1 MSGESAV
8 PGTSERPARE
18 KARAPRSEFEAFTQ
32 EDLALLY
39 RRQTRTA
46 LVTLAAAAIAVVIAI
61 VVIGIFLVMGIS
73 HENHLLNQLIRAV
86 HELPVARRAGI

>member
-8 PGTSERPARE
+8 PGASEMPARE

-46 LVTLAAAAIAVVIAI
+46 LVTLAVVAIAWLAASIVSGIVVVIVFA
-61 VVIGIFLVMGIS
+61 
-73 HENHLLNQLIRAV
+73 HENDVLNQLMRTV
-86 HELPVARRAGI
+86 H